1 MTTPII
7 MIALLIVPCFVAEK
21 LNRRR
26 GTPWAPAFA
35 GALGLGI
42 LFMFTGLGHFVRTG
56 PMAEML
62 PPWVPYSEALVYVTG
77 IIEFAIAGALFSS
90 RFRRFGAVAAMVV
103 LVGFFPANVY
113 AALNHIGMG
122 GHQWGPEYL
131 LIRAPLQ
138 MLLIYWAFVRVYRQ
152 A

>member
-7 MIALLIVPCFVAEK
+7 MIALLVVPYLTAEA

-26 GTPWAPAFA
+26 GNPWPPAFA

-42 LFMFTGLGHFVRTG
+42 LFMFTALGHFVRTE

-62 PPWVPYSEALVYVTG
+62 PPWIPYRTGVVYVTG
-77 IIEFAIAGALFSS
+77 VVEFAIAGALFWPT
-90 RFRRFGAVAAMVV
+90 FRRQGAVAAIAV

-113 AALNHIGMG
+113 AALNHVGMG

-138 MLLIYWAFVRVYRQ
+138 MLLIYWTFVQVYRR